1 MKKMKKILV
10 SALSL
15 LCVGSV
21 GAGAANLMSV
31 VADSASSDYNANFF
45 TVSNGTLTATK
56 NTSNTGTGV
65 KLAVTDVNAK
75 TLSIKY
81 NDYISATSLSDA
93 ISFQVLPTT
102 AGESDFAWTEIIFRD
117 SVDESQVL
125 DLIITKCTQH
135 TSPSTKAAVALVDT
149 ISHDSNAGNLSIT
162 GTDSSVYGLDTF
174 AGLGYTAKG
183 AFSIGTWTTY
193 YPLLAAEDNNTSEIN
208 VSFADD
214 AVKVN
219 TYTIADFANDYSA
232 KEGTVAA
239 NFFTASTQSLDE
251 TNETEKA
258 IKDIYNLEYVQNLF
272 SSGKVSVEL
281 KFGASLTA
289 ALETDPATATKLDDV
304 TIQINDIGG
313 KAVYGA
319 YVKDYESVSTDFTQP
334 DGKKITASTGTY
346 AGESTTNVGLGYEFS
361 GNGSTFDLPGTY
373 DFADKTANMGELI
386 KLQVNPKNEGELAVS
401 LLEIKFIDSENPY
414 RYLDVVI
421 STSNANSTTYGF
433 TWNTSAFV
441 TLVDSQTFFRKAN
454 HNEGNTS
461 ANAHTIRLFLNDG
474 SVVNAISN
482 TYNSGSY
489 HAAGATIGEHS
500 SMYPIMAKKAGSNT
514 STISVTYDNYKV
526 KVNGVTVVNLLDSNF
541 LNGSTLTNAPYYANE
556 GNVDER
562 ISARYTEDYVKGLFA
577 SGKVKVQLKVNNEQP
592 RSVRQ
597 SASLTNTEV
606 DGSGTIN
613 VINLFGQ
620 SATAIKD
627 DSFGFQDTVKP
638 VISATE
644 LKVEDG
650 KAYSV
655 SELKAMFK
663 ATDNVAP
670 TLTETLAIYNSQDV
684 AYTLGETFTF
694 SAGDYVTYTATDDYN
709 NTASKTLNAVLCA
722 VLSKTVNGETT
733 SELVEKGATYAFTS
747 ATVQDKVFVGWEI
760 GGLLYPANYEL
771 TVNEDISATAVVI
784 TFNMVKG
791 ASIRLDAKVPGIR
804 WAATIGENDK
814 ETLGSYVSEW
824 GVKVTSNDKEGYL
837 AIPVTKWVDDGN
849 TEFRCAMTELDGTK
863 ESGLYTIVFSG
874 RAYAKITY
882 ANGDK
887 ATIWA
892 VENDNARSI
901 SQVAELAY
909 DDASDENK
917 QILDDFFTVTDNT

>member
-1 MKKMKKILV
+1 MRKKLKAMVLGLLSFAFFGGAGSGLLQQKV
-10 SALSL
+10 SA
-15 LCVGSV
+15 
-21 GAGAANLMSV
+21 
-31 VADSASSDYNANFF
+31 DSF
-45 TVSNGTLTATK
+45 T
-56 NTSNTGTGV
+56 
-65 KLAVTDVNAK
+65 
-75 TLSIKY
+75 I
-81 NDYISATSLSDA
+81 NDYT
-93 ISFQVLPTT
+93 
-102 AGESDFAWTEIIFRD
+102 
-117 SVDESQVL
+117 
-125 DLIITKCTQH
+125 
-135 TSPSTKAAVALVDT
+135 
-149 ISHDSNAGNLSIT
+149 
-162 GTDSSVYGLDTF
+162 
-174 AGLGYTAKG
+174 
-183 AFSIGTWTTY
+183 
-193 YPLLAAEDNNTSEIN
+193 
-208 VSFADD
+208 
-214 AVKVN
+214 
-219 TYTIADFANDYSA
+219 
-232 KEGTVAA
+232 
-239 NFFTASTQSLDE
+239 
-251 TNETEKA
+251 
-258 IKDIYNLEYVQNLF
+258 
-272 SSGKVSVEL
+272 
-281 KFGASLTA
+281 
-289 ALETDPATATKLDDV
+289 
-304 TIQINDIGG
+304 
-313 KAVYGA
+313 
-319 YVKDYESVSTDFTQP
+319 SVSTDFTQP
-334 DGKKITASTGTY
+334 DGTKITASTGTY
-346 AGESTTNVGLGYEFS
+346 ASESTTNVGLGYEFS
-361 GNGSTFDLPGTY
+361 GNGSTFELPGTY
-373 DFADKTANMGELI
+373 NFNDLTANMGELI

-421 STSNANSTTYGF
+421 TCNDITYPTYGV
-433 TWNTSAFV
+433 TWNTSALV
-441 TLVDSQTFFRKAN
+441 TLVDSQTFFRKGTYNA
-454 HNEGNTS
+454 GNTT
-461 ANAHTIRLFLNDG
+461 ARLFLNDAAT
-474 SVVNAISN
+474 VNGISN
-482 TYNSGSY
+482 TYNNGNY
-489 HAAGATIGEHS
+489 HALGATIGEHS
-500 SMYPIMAKKAGSNT
+500 TMYPIMAKRAGETT
-514 STISVTYDNYKV
+514 SAISVTYDNYV
-526 KVNGVTVVNLLDSNF
+526 IKVNGVKVVNLLDSAF
-541 LNGSTLTNAPYYANE
+541 LNGATLTNQPYYVNE

-592 RSVRQ
+592 RSIRQ

-909 DDASDENK
+909 DDASDTNK